1 VIFQQ
6 FRKFLKKIS
15 RVNTCNT
22 CNNII
27 MYNISKFQR
36 AQFHRSRDRNSQ
48 SCEF

>member
-1 VIFQQ
+1 
-6 FRKFLKKIS
+6 
-15 RVNTCNT
+15 
-22 CNNII
+22 